1 MLPGIQRWS
10 DAKVLDEAADRLA
23 KLALGACDGLKHG
36 NPMYDASAFI
46 GYPTRRNTEALVRLV
61 LTASG
66 DAAPYARGFSLNE
79 FFAAA
84 WERVV
89 ADPGEDADAEAL
101 LVAAHEAILAGE
113 EWAGSAEQ
121 IDRAA
126 AMIASFDPASLWVR
140 YVQAAWPNAPQ
151 TPGSPGWIAA
161 EERGN
166 PHETVDNP
174 FLRKP

>member
-1 MLPGIQRWS
+1 MLPGIHRWD

-36 NPMYDASAFI
+36 NPIYDASSFI

-61 LTASG
+61 LTPG
-66 DAAPYARGFSLNE
+66 KEAAPYARGFSLNE

-89 ADPGEDADAEAL
+89 ADPGEDAEAEAL
-101 LVAAHEAILAGE
+101 LVATHEAILAGE
-113 EWAGSAEQ
+113 EWSGSAEQ

-126 AMIASFDPASLWVR
+126 AVIASFDPASLWVR
-140 YVQAAWPNAPQ
+140 YVQAAWKNHPQ
-151 TPGSPGWIAA
+151 TPGSPSPV
-161 EERGN
+161 N
-166 PHETVDNP
+166 STHVDRDGSSHGSP
-174 FLRKP
+174 PVR